1 MVNGYNG
8 RYNGTEAY
16 QIGTR
21 YLIVDSFTGQ
31 AQGSCHIFPNSFMAD
46 ISQLTSSL
54 KMFWWRYHEYISSFS
69 IKVGIC
75 AIT

>member
-1 MVNGYNG
+1 MEVDN
-8 RYNGTEAY
+8 RIEAY

-31 AQGSCHIFPNSFMAD
+31 AQDSCHICPNSFRAG

-54 KMFWWRYHEYISSFS
+54 KMFW
-69 IKVGIC
+69 
-75 AIT
+75 

>member
-31 AQGSCHIFPNSFMAD
+31 AQGSCHICPKL
-46 ISQLTSSL
+46 QG
-54 KMFWWRYHEYISSFS
+54 WH
-69 IKVGIC
+69 
-75 AIT
+75 